1 MEEAKSIELA
11 TFDNGKYPPDTKKDS
26 PGTGTDLH
34 QAESKLRAPD
44 PSVHLKEERSPSSKN
59 LTLALG
65 AAFSTAGPQPRAMD
79 EAKSMEFATVDIGKD
94 PPDTDTDPQQ
104 AKSKLRAPDP
114 SVR

>member
-1 MEEAKSIELA
+1 
-11 TFDNGKYPPDTKKDS
+11 
-26 PGTGTDLH
+26 
-34 QAESKLRAPD
+34 
-44 PSVHLKEERSPSSKN
+44 
-59 LTLALG
+59 
-65 AAFSTAGPQPRAMD
+65 MD